1 MTSNMSRARAGRR
14 SPNLFAALLLAAAVT
29 ALSGLQ
35 TVFVGTWRQ
44 TARGGVALNVKAGDA
59 VEANYGDGNWYT
71 ASVVK
76 KNADGTFQVKWDDAA
91 GGPET
96 ADVKE
101 DDIKEYVPPIP
112 MDQLVPGSKHK
123 GKVVSVAGFGAFVN
137 FGAERDGLVHVSCIQ
152 EGFVAN
158 VNDVIS
164 EGQEVTVWVKGVR
177 DGKISL
183 TMVESKMQM
192 GGGGSRRATDLS
204 PFQAL
209 VMGDPIPGKVVSI
222 LNFGAF
228 VEVSAGGDPAQGLVH
243 VSEMSDEYVA
253 DPNDVVKVGQEVR
266 VRVKEVN
273 MGTQKLSLSMKGL

>member
-1 MTSNMSRARAGRR
+1 MSRVGAGRR
-14 SPNLFAALLLAAAVT
+14 VQRLSAALLLAAAFA
-29 ALSGLQ
+29 ALSGLEA
-35 TVFVGTWRQ
+35 VFVGAWRQ
-44 TARGGVALNVKAGDA
+44 GTSTRRAGFALNFKAGDA

-71 ASVVK
+71 ATIAQ
-76 KNADGTFQVKWDDAA
+76 KNKDGTYTVKWDDAA

-96 ADVKE
+96 AE
-101 DDIKEYVPPIP
+101 LQEADIKEYVPPIP
-112 MDQLVPGSKHK
+112 LDQLVPGSKHK

-158 VNDVIS
+158 INDVIS
-164 EGQEVTVWVKGVR
+164 EGQEVTVWVKGVQ

-192 GGGGSRRATDLS
+192 GGRSRAPADLS

-209 VMGDPIPGKVVSI
+209 VMGDPIEGKVVSV

-228 VEVSAGGDPAQGLVH
+228 VEVSAGGAPAQGLVH

-266 VRVKEVN
+266 VRVREVN
-273 MGTQKLSLSMKGL
+273 MGTGKLSLTMKGL